1 LTTHVQDVFT
11 ICVSLTSALRE
22 LVSIFHK
29 LILID
34 NLKLCLAKPSF
45 SLSSPFEKRSQTD
58 FHQRS
63 SYVSFLWRV
72 KPKNEELL
80 EKPTRRPYEK
90 SCDLYTGGLPSNP
103 KSYTFCVFPLLFF
116 QSCSECLSGDWAF
129 ITTSFS
135 NIYSHSLQS
144 RITYTCDWYKLAYPN
159 TNIHQMLPTINAHK
173 LRQLRDAF
181 LILLDL
187 FLETTRPC
195 FDLTKIHYHEH
206 TEDLLG
212 KKLKSNIGK
221 IGL

>member
-1 LTTHVQDVFT
+1 MTTHVQDVFT
-11 ICVSLTSALRE
+11 ICISLTSALGA

-34 NLKLCLAKPSF
+34 SLKLCLAKPSF

-63 SYVSFLWRV
+63 SYVAFLWRV
-72 KPKNEELL
+72 KPKNKKLL
-80 EKPTRRPYEK
+80 KKPTKWAYKK

-103 KSYTFCVFPLLFF
+103 KSYTFCVFPFYFFNLLANV
-116 QSCSECLSGDWAF
+116 SVSGDQAF
-129 ITTSFS
+129 ITTGLS

-144 RITYTCDWYKLAYPN
+144 RITYTCDWYKLPYPN
-159 TNIHQMLPTINAHK
+159 TNIHQMLPTINTQK

-187 FLETTRPC
+187 FLEMTMN
-195 FDLTKIHYHEH
+195 I
-206 TEDLLG
+206 LLG
-212 KKLKSNIGK
+212 HALWPDQNT
-221 IGL
+221 LPWTY